1 MKLFMATH
9 HLCLTLYSISLIN
22 VVLFCG
28 LFINYERG
36 DVSNV
41 QWIEKVAKEVGEVE
55 SISCSGHGKAFLDG
69 FVDRDGKPVC
79 ECYACFAGPDCSL
92 STHPCV
98 ADADRYMYSSS
109 SKLVL
114 LKSVLINPLVLH
126 ICLCHKFFS
135 STLFVLS
142 HSPNPSSVFFFYG
155 QNLHYLKTEV
165 QTIESIQTNDENKK
179 SIKMRLTSFYKN

>member
-142 HSPNPSSVFFFYG
+142 HSPNPSSVFFSMA
-155 QNLHYLKTEV
+155 KICIT
-165 QTIESIQTNDENKK
+165 
-179 SIKMRLTSFYKN
+179 